1 MMNVYWNGDVLP
13 QDSVRVH
20 PDDRGYL
27 FGDGIYEV
35 IRVYQG
41 RCFEAQAHQR
51 RWCQSADWIG
61 LSPQDAS
68 LEAICLS
75 LLEANECQ
83 KSDAMF
89 YLQVSRGVAPRKH
102 VFPEPAPAASVY
114 GFVKPLARPDL
125 LARPLARAA
134 CLPDRRWL
142 DCHIKSISLLGAVM
156 AAQKAHE
163 SDCAEAILHRE
174 GRVTEGSHTNV
185 FAVVEGVLRTHPADH
200 WILNGIS
207 RQVVIEEA
215 HRLGF
220 TVVEEAISLDMLQA
234 ASEVFLTGT
243 TVEIWPVQS
252 LDGNPV
258 GDGSMGPVSRQL
270 AQAFDR
276 RVERLI
282 QGS

>member
-1 MMNVYWNGDVLP
+1 MMNVYWNGEVMP

-27 FGDGIYEV
+27 YGDGIYEV

-41 RCFEAQAHQR
+41 RCFETQAHQR
-51 RWCQSADWIG
+51 RWRQSADWIG

-75 LLEANECQ
+75 LLEANECE

-142 DCHIKSISLLGAVM
+142 DCHITS
-156 AAQKAHE
+156 
-163 SDCAEAILHRE
+163 
-174 GRVTEGSHTNV
+174 V
-185 FAVVEGVLRTHPADH
+185 F
-200 WILNGIS
+200 S
-207 RQVVIEEA
+207 
-215 HRLGF
+215 F
-220 TVVEEAISLDMLQA
+220 
-234 ASEVFLTGT
+234 
-243 TVEIWPVQS
+243 
-252 LDGNPV
+252 
-258 GDGSMGPVSRQL
+258 
-270 AQAFDR
+270 
-276 RVERLI
+276 
-282 QGS
+282 